1 MAVVG
6 MMKDE
11 AGRKIIEEFVRLRA
25 KPYSYIFSILIFS
38 LSNVRDKK
46 KHISHNSSPSSKLT
60 ISTISIYLCYKD
72 YSH

>member
-11 AGRKIIEEFVRLRA
+11 AGRKIIEEFAQFRA

-38 LSNVRDKK
+38 LSNVRDKTK
-46 KHISHNSSPSSKLT
+46 THLS
-60 ISTISIYLCYKD
+60 
-72 YSH
+72 

>member
-1 MAVVG
+1 MSGIPTGKNMAVVG

-38 LSNVRDKK
+38 LSNVRDKTK
-46 KHISHNSSPSSKLT
+46 THLS
-60 ISTISIYLCYKD
+60 
-72 YSH
+72 